1 VIPFDRA
8 RMGRSSGRVPDT
20 ISDMA
25 AHALAFLDGL
35 GIRTYD
41 LLRFSLGGIYGSSRW
56 RENVFQSSI

>member
-1 VIPFDRA
+1 VIPFDGA
-8 RMGRSSGRVPDT
+8 GMGRSSGRVPDT

-41 LLRFSLGGIYGSSRW
+41 VRGFSLGGIW
-56 RENVFQSSI
+56 